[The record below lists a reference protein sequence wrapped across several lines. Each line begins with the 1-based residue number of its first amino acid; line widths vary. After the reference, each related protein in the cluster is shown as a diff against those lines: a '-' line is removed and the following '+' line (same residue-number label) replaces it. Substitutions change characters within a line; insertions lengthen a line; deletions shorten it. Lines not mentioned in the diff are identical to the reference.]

1 MALKGIVIDPGHGGT
16 DPGAVSNNLK
26 EKDYTLLISKY
37 MYDRF
42 KELGIPVKMTRDTDV
57 TLSPRE
63 RTNKVKSFFGDGK
76 DVVVISNH
84 LNAGGGD
91 GAEVIYALRNNST
104 LSKKILNELEK
115 EGQNIRKYYQQR
127 LPSNPIKDYYFM
139 QRDTPN
145 NETVTV
151 EYGFIDSPKDDVD
164 QIKNNYEKY
173 AEAVVRAVLDYK
185 NIPYKAPAGKGY
197 YTVKKSDN
205 LWDIAHKYGMTVSEL
220 KELNKLTSNTLKIG
234 QTLKIAK
241 NDEKAP
247 DEYLI
252 YKVKNGDNLWDL
264 AKKYNT
270 TIDTL
275 KSINNLKSDKLTINQ
290 QLFIPKNDNEGVKSN
305 NIYTVKKGDTL
316 YDIAEKYNVTINEIK
331 EKNNLTSNILKIG
344 QVLEIPS
351 VSTGEINYVVQK
363 GDNLNS
369 IANKYDVTVSDIKK
383 LNNLSTNTIQI
394 GQVLKIP
401 GSTNYNTYTVKEGDS
416 LWKIANKY
424 NTTINKLK
432 TINNLNTTMLKVGQ
446 KLLLP
451 TT

>member
-1 MALKGIVIDPGHGGT
+1 MPT
-16 DPGAVSNNLK
+16 F
-26 EKDYTLLISKY
+26 
-37 MYDRF
+37 YDF
-42 KELGIPVKMTRDTDV
+42 
-57 TLSPRE
+57 
-63 RTNKVKSFFGDGK
+63 
-76 DVVVISNH
+76 
-84 LNAGGGD
+84 GGGD

-151 EYGFIDSPKDDVD
+151 EYGFIDSPKDDVE

-185 NIPYKAPAGKGY
+185 NIPYKAPAGEGY
-197 YTVKKSDN
+197 YTVKKGDN

-234 QTLKIAK
+234 QILKIAK

-290 QLFIPKNDNEGVKSN
+290 QLFIPKNDDEGVKNN

-316 YDIAEKYNVTINEIK
+316 YDIAEKFNVTINEIK

-351 VSTGEINYVVQK
+351 ASTGEINYVVQK

-424 NTTINKLK
+424 NTTVNKLK

>member
-1 MALKGIVIDPGHGGT
+1 
-16 DPGAVSNNLK
+16 
-26 EKDYTLLISKY
+26 
-37 MYDRF
+37 
-42 KELGIPVKMTRDTDV
+42 
-57 TLSPRE
+57 
-63 RTNKVKSFFGDGK
+63 
-76 DVVVISNH
+76 
-84 LNAGGGD
+84 
-91 GAEVIYALRNNST
+91 
-104 LSKKILNELEK
+104 
-115 EGQNIRKYYQQR
+115 
-127 LPSNPIKDYYFM
+127 M

-197 YTVKKSDN
+197 YTVKKGDN